1 MNHHRWLVFLILA
14 VAATLPT
21 AERPIAAADFAVQQK
36 AECVIITDGGRPVA
50 TYVFRDDQI
59 WRPYFAHVHAPGGIQ
74 VTRNHPPLPNVDAT
88 DHDTMHP
95 GVWLAFGDLSG
106 QDFWRN
112 KARIEHER
120 FSEPPA
126 VREGQ
131 VTFTAENSL
140 QAADGGEICNQ
151 TSRLTLAARPA
162 GYLLIWE
169 ATFRSEH
176 REIVFGDQEEMGL
189 GIRVA
194 TPIAVKQGGTIVDAL
209 GRRNEREV
217 WGNSAD
223 WCDYSGTIDGQHV
236 GITTLCDPRNFRPSW
251 LHARD
256 YGALVVN
263 PFGQQ
268 AFHKGPASKVVVEPG
283 EAFRLRYG
291 VLLHAGPP
299 DTPPDLKAAYADF
312 VSQR

>member
-36 AECVIITDGGRPVA
+36 SECVIITDGGRPVA

-120 FSEPPA
+120 FSEPPT

-140 QAADGGEICNQ
+140 QTADGGEICNQ

-223 WCDYSGTIDGQHV
+223 WCDCSGTIDGHHV

-268 AFHKGPASKVVVEPG
+268 AFHKGPASKVVVKPG

-299 DTPPDLKAAYADF
+299 DAPPDLKAAYADF
-312 VSQR
+312 LSQR